1 MGIHLEKLWKPLVE
15 SLRPKKLWK
24 CLKTTFEKL
33 STERCNNQV
42 KANLKRSKEISKFEL
57 GWESTKESK
66 QGKQKI
72 ERWNVYNLRRLGL
85 GQDMQRL

>member
-1 MGIHLEKLWKPLVE
+1 M
-15 SLRPKKLWK
+15 
-24 CLKTTFEKL
+24 
-33 STERCNNQV
+33 

-85 GQDMQRL
+85 GQDLFSAIGQTYLLLVIDLLLSPKKLASSY